1 MGPVGRFLG
10 RSLLRLGGWT
20 LVGEPPRGHTHMVMI
35 AAPHTSNWDYVWMV
49 AVAWAYGV
57 RINAVGKKSL
67 FWFPLGLLLRW
78 LGLIPIDRRGGL
90 GLVDQLAAAM
100 RAAPAM
106 LLAVPPS
113 GTRKK
118 TDRWRSGF
126 YWVAHKAQVPIL
138 LGFLDYGSRRT
149 GVMGTLEPTGDVRAD
164 MDRIRALYTG
174 MAGRVPAA
182 QSTVRLREESEAEA
196 PS

>member
-1 MGPVGRFLG
+1 M
-10 RSLLRLGGWT
+10 LRLGGWT
-20 LVGEPPRGHTHMVMI
+20 LVGQPPAGHKRMVMI

-57 RINAVGKKSL
+57 RINAVGKKGL
-67 FWFPLGLLLRW
+67 FWFPLGLLLSW

-100 RAAPAM
+100 RDAPAM

-149 GVMGTLEPTGDVRAD
+149 GVMGTLMPTGDVRAD
-164 MDRIRALYTG
+164 MDRIRELYAG

-182 QSTVRLREESEAEA
+182 QSTVRLREESDG
-196 PS
+196 